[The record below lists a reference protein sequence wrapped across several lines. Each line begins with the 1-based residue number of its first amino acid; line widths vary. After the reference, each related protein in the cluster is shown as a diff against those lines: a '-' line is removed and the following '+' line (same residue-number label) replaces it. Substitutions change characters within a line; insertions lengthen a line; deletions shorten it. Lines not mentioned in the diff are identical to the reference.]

1 MNSLKIIL
9 FIVLFVS
16 FLGCNLSEDNNS
28 DYLTLFTS
36 EEDLTLLSGDKAS
49 IEIKI
54 NSDDVKKLRLLY
66 NDSIIKTWNSP
77 KKTNDSDSK
86 PLRFVFD
93 SKGLPLGSSVIRLQ
107 TEVSSEV
114 DFLEDEKTITIWN
127 KTAPEVKTATVIA
140 SYPHDPSSYTQGLE
154 FFNGQLYE
162 GTGDPGQKGESKLL
176 QLDLK
181 SGKSLK
187 TVPLEKPYF
196 GEGITILNNQIYQL
210 TWRGKI
216 CKKYDLSSFEELG
229 SFSYSGEGWGLC
241 NDGKY
246 LIMSNGSH
254 TISFRDPKTFQT
266 IKTID
271 VCTDKG
277 FVEQLN
283 ELEYI
288 NGEIYANIYTSN
300 LIAIIDPNTGGV
312 RAIVNAN
319 NLEALGKGEEG
330 DYFNGIAYN
339 KNLFVTG
346 KFWNKL
352 FEIKI
357 E

>member
-1 MNSLKIIL
+1 MNLLKKTLFLVL
-9 FIVLFVS
+9 FISLS
-16 FLGCNLSEDNNS
+16 GCNESEDDSS
-28 DYLTLFTS
+28 DYLALFIN
-36 EEDLTLLSGDKAS
+36 EEDLTLTSGDKAS
-49 IEIKI
+49 IKVKV
-54 NSDDVKKLRLLY
+54 NSDDVIKLHLLY
-66 NDSIIKTWNSP
+66 NDSIIKTWNAP
-77 KKTNDSDSK
+77 KQTNDSDSK
-86 PLRFVFD
+86 PLQFVFD
-93 SKGLPLGSSVIRLQ
+93 TKGLPLGTSVIRLQ
-107 TEVSSEV
+107 TETSGEV
-114 DFLEDEKTITIWN
+114 DFLDDQKAITIWN
-127 KTAPEVKTATVIA
+127 KKAPELKTVSVIA

-176 QLDLK
+176 KVDLK
-181 SGKSLK
+181 SGKSLQ
-187 TVPLEKPYF
+187 TVALEKPYF

-210 TWRGKI
+210 TWRGKL
-216 CKKYDLSSFEELG
+216 CKVYSLESLKQEKT
-229 SFSYSGEGWGLC
+229 FSYSGEGWGLC
-241 NDGKY
+241 NDGTN

-254 TISFRDPKTFQT
+254 TISFRDPKTFET
-266 IKTID
+266 IKTIE

-300 LIAIIDPNTGGV
+300 LIAIINPNTGGV
-312 RAIVNAN
+312 RAIINAN

-346 KFWNKL
+346 KLWNKL
-352 FEIKI
+352 FEVKI
-357 E
+357 D

>member
-1 MNSLKIIL
+1 MNLLKITLFLLL
-9 FIVLFVS
+9 FIS
-16 FLGCNLSEDNNS
+16 ISGCNESEDDNS
-28 DYLTLFTS
+28 DYLALFINK
-36 EEDLTLLSGDKAS
+36 EDLTLTSGEKTS
-49 IEIKI
+49 IKIKI
-54 NSDDVKKLRLLY
+54 NSDDVIKLRLFY
-66 NDSIIKTWNSP
+66 NDSIIKTWNAP

-86 PLRFVFD
+86 PLEFVFD
-93 SKGLPLGSSVIRLQ
+93 TKGLPLGTTFIRLQ
-107 TEVSSEV
+107 TETSGEV
-114 DFLEDEKTITIWN
+114 DFLDDEKAITIWN
-127 KTAPEVKTATVIA
+127 KKAPELKTVSVIA

-154 FFNGQLYE
+154 FYNGQLYE

-176 QLDLK
+176 KVDLK
-181 SGKSLK
+181 SGKSLQ
-187 TVPLEKPYF
+187 TVALEKPYF

-210 TWRGKI
+210 TWRGKL
-216 CKKYDLSSFEELG
+216 CKVYSLESLKQEKT
-229 SFSYSGEGWGLC
+229 FSYSGEGWGLC
-241 NDGKY
+241 NDGTN

-254 TISFRDPKTFQT
+254 TISFRDPKTFET
-266 IKTID
+266 IKTIE

-300 LIAIIDPNTGGV
+300 LIAIINPKTGGV

-319 NLEALGKGEEG
+319 NLETLGKGEEG

-352 FEIKI
+352 FEVKI
-357 E
+357 D

>member
-1 MNSLKIIL
+1 MNLFKTTFFLVLCISL
-9 FIVLFVS
+9 S
-16 FLGCNLSEDNNS
+16 GCNESEDNNS
-28 DYLTLFTS
+28 DYLALFIND
-36 EEDLTLLSGDKAS
+36 EDLTLISGDKAS
-49 IEIKI
+49 IKIII
-54 NSDDVKKLRLLY
+54 NSDDIIKLCLLY
-66 NDSIIKTWNSP
+66 NDSVIKTWNAP
-77 KKTNDSDSK
+77 KPTNDSNSK
-86 PLRFVFD
+86 PLQFVFD
-93 SKGLPLGSSVIRLQ
+93 TKELPLGTSVLRLQ
-107 TEVSSEV
+107 TEVSGEA
-114 DFLEDEKTITIWN
+114 DFLDDEKAITIWN
-127 KTAPEVKTATVIA
+127 KTAPELKKVSVIA

-176 QLDLK
+176 KVDLK
-181 SGKSLK
+181 SGKSLQ
-187 TVPLEKPYF
+187 TVDLEKPYF
-196 GEGITILNNQIYQL
+196 GEGITVLNNQIFQL
-210 TWRGKI
+210 TWRGKL
-216 CKKYDLSSFEELG
+216 CKVYELETLKQEKT
-229 SFSYSGEGWGLC
+229 FSYSGEGWGLC
-241 NDGKY
+241 NDGKN

-254 TISFRDPKTFQT
+254 TISFRDPKTFET
-266 IKTID
+266 IKTIE

-300 LIAIIDPNTGGV
+300 LIAIINPKTGGV

-319 NLEALGKGEEG
+319 NLEPLGKGEGG

-352 FEIKI
+352 FEVEID
-357 E
+357 